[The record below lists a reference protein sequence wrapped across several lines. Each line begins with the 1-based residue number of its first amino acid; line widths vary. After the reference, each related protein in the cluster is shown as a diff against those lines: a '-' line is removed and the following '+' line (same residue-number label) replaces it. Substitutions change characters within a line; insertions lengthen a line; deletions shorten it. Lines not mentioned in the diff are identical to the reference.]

1 MPPLTTKVLQ
11 RPDWSRRAIRRHR
24 TGVLGIRE
32 HSPPSFPRRHGPCL
46 EARLWRCRPPSRPRP
61 PETQRSRHD
70 DEFPLIACAL
80 ALAFEHGPNEAEDLA
95 KAADLLA
102 EMGLE
107 FDPAE
112 LRAVKRSEA
121 CAEFRFEFC
130 RVPPAAL
137 SDAQMAAWHGGLR
150 DCLLRAGEALRNS

>member
-1 MPPLTTKVLQ
+1 MAQGL
-11 RPDWSRRAIRRHR
+11 
-24 TGVLGIRE
+24 
-32 HSPPSFPRRHGPCL
+32 
-46 EARLWRCRPPSRPRP
+46 
-61 PETQRSRHD
+61 SRHD

-107 FDPAE
+107 FAPAE

-150 DCLLRAGEALRNS
+150 DCLLRAGEAIGNS

>member
-1 MPPLTTKVLQ
+1 MTDKRKPGSFLLPLIAKI
-11 RPDWSRRAIRRHR
+11 RAERVGDDVKQLSDAELLRSMAQ
-24 TGVLGIRE
+24 GL
-32 HSPPSFPRRHGPCL
+32 
-46 EARLWRCRPPSRPRP
+46 
-61 PETQRSRHD
+61 SRHD

-107 FDPAE
+107 LDPAE

-150 DCLLRAGEALRNS
+150 DCLSRAGEALRNS

>member
-1 MPPLTTKVLQ
+1 MTDKRKPGSFLLPLIAKI
-11 RPDWSRRAIRRHR
+11 RAERVGDDVEQLSDAELLRSMAQ
-24 TGVLGIRE
+24 GL
-32 HSPPSFPRRHGPCL
+32 
-46 EARLWRCRPPSRPRP
+46 
-61 PETQRSRHD
+61 SRHD
-70 DEFPLIACAL
+70 DEFPLITCAL

-130 RVPPAAL
+130 RVPPAEL